1 MEKRKK
7 KISRIYIGAG
17 CITVLILLGVVIHGV
32 KQFTAENADTK
43 KGIEYIQSKENEE
56 VKVIEQKIAS
66 LEAKDPASGDTE
78 RSLKDRFSGA
88 VVMGDS
94 ISSGFSE
101 YDVLNASSVVA
112 KRGIQLEGLDEQ
124 ISQAKKLNPQ
134 VVFLSYG
141 MIATGGHTG
150 PFIKKY
156 AAVIE
161 SITKEMTS
169 VRIYINSIFPV
180 SASAAEKEP
189 ALAKIADYN
198 TALQEMCDG
207 KHLGFIDNTA
217 LVQENYYEEDGIHF
231 KAEFYPVWATNMAEV
246 ATL

>member
-1 MEKRKK
+1 MND
-7 KISRIYIGAG
+7 
-17 CITVLILLGVVIHGV
+17 VIA
-32 KQFTAENADTK
+32 TD
-43 KGIEYIQSKENEE
+43 
-56 VKVIEQKIAS
+56 
-66 LEAKDPASGDTE
+66 GDTE
-78 RSLKDRFSGA
+78 A
-88 VVMGDS
+88 
-94 ISSGFSE
+94 
-101 YDVLNASSVVA
+101 
-112 KRGIQLEGLDEQ
+112 
-124 ISQAKKLNPQ
+124 
-134 VVFLSYG
+134 FL
-141 MIATGGHTG
+141 
-150 PFIKKY
+150 KKY

-161 SITKEMTS
+161 SITKEMPS

-207 KHLGFIDNTA
+207 KHLGFIDNTG

>member
-1 MEKRKK
+1 MQIQKRELNIFSQRK
-7 KISRIYIGAG
+7 S
-17 CITVLILLGVVIHGV
+17 
-32 KQFTAENADTK
+32 
-43 KGIEYIQSKENEE
+43 EE
-56 VKVIEQKIAS
+56 VQGDRAEDCQPG
-66 LEAKDPASGDTE
+66 AKDPASGDTE

-112 KRGIQLEGLDEQ
+112 KRGIQLDGLDEQ

-141 MIATGGHTG
+141 MNDVIATDGDTEA
-150 PFIKKY
+150 FLKKY

-161 SITKEMTS
+161 SITKEMPS

-207 KHLGFIDNTA
+207 KHLGFIDNTG

>member
-141 MIATGGHTG
+141 
-150 PFIKKY
+150 
-156 AAVIE
+156 IE
-161 SITKEMTS
+161 SITKEMPS

>member
-1 MEKRKK
+1 M
-7 KISRIYIGAG
+7 
-17 CITVLILLGVVIHGV
+17 LILLGVVIHGV

-112 KRGIQLEGLDEQ
+112 KRGIQLEGLD
-124 ISQAKKLNPQ
+124 
-134 VVFLSYG
+134 
-141 MIATGGHTG
+141 
-150 PFIKKY
+150 
-156 AAVIE
+156 
-161 SITKEMTS
+161 
-169 VRIYINSIFPV
+169 
-180 SASAAEKEP
+180 
-189 ALAKIADYN
+189 
-198 TALQEMCDG
+198 
-207 KHLGFIDNTA
+207 
-217 LVQENYYEEDGIHF
+217 
-231 KAEFYPVWATNMAEV
+231 
-246 ATL
+246 

>member
-1 MEKRKK
+1 M
-7 KISRIYIGAG
+7 
-17 CITVLILLGVVIHGV
+17 LILLGVVIHGV

-141 MIATGGHTG
+141 MNDVIATDGDTEA
-150 PFIKKY
+150 FIKKY

-161 SITKEMTS
+161 SITKRCRPS
-169 VRIYINSIFPV
+169 VFISIRSFRSVHLRLKKNRHWRKLQIIILHCRKCAMESIWDLLIIPD
-180 SASAAEKEP
+180 
-189 ALAKIADYN
+189 LCRKIIMKK
-198 TALQEMCDG
+198 T
-207 KHLGFIDNTA
+207 GFISRQNFIRSG
-217 LVQENYYEEDGIHF
+217 QRI
-231 KAEFYPVWATNMAEV
+231 WRR
-246 ATL
+246 

>member
-1 MEKRKK
+1 M
-7 KISRIYIGAG
+7 
-17 CITVLILLGVVIHGV
+17 LILLGVVIHGV

-141 MIATGGHTG
+141 MNDVIATDGDTEA
-150 PFIKKY
+150 FINKY
-156 AAVIE
+156 
-161 SITKEMTS
+161 

>member
-1 MEKRKK
+1 M
-7 KISRIYIGAG
+7 
-17 CITVLILLGVVIHGV
+17 
-32 KQFTAENADTK
+32 
-43 KGIEYIQSKENEE
+43 
-56 VKVIEQKIAS
+56 IEQKIAS

-141 MIATGGHTG
+141 MNDVIATDGDTEA
-150 PFIKKY
+150 FIKKY

-161 SITKEMTS
+161 SITKEMPS
-169 VRIYINSIFPV
+169 VFISIRSFRSVHLRLKKNRHWRKLQIIILHCRKCAMESIWDLLIIPD
-180 SASAAEKEP
+180 
-189 ALAKIADYN
+189 LCRKIIMKK
-198 TALQEMCDG
+198 T
-207 KHLGFIDNTA
+207 GFISRQNFIRSG
-217 LVQENYYEEDGIHF
+217 QRI
-231 KAEFYPVWATNMAEV
+231 WRR
-246 ATL
+246 

>member
-1 MEKRKK
+1 M
-7 KISRIYIGAG
+7 
-17 CITVLILLGVVIHGV
+17 LILLGVVIHGV

-141 MIATGGHTG
+141 MNDVIATDGDTEA
-150 PFIKKY
+150 FINKY

-161 SITKEMTS
+161 SITKEMPS

-180 SASAAEKEP
+180 SASAAEKNRHWRKLQIIILHCRKCAMESIWDLLIIP
-189 ALAKIADYN
+189 HLCRKIIMKK
-198 TALQEMCDG
+198 T
-207 KHLGFIDNTA
+207 GFISRQNFIRSG
-217 LVQENYYEEDGIHF
+217 QRI
-231 KAEFYPVWATNMAEV
+231 WRR
-246 ATL
+246 

>member
-112 KRGIQLEGLDEQ
+112 KRLVALLIDETRYCMPHSSHLPHCCSMPAHHHHPQFRSILLWRGLPSWQ
-124 ISQAKKLNPQ
+124 NWSTLKKP
-134 VVFLSYG
+134 VVQGVSL
-141 MIATGGHTG
+141 
-150 PFIKKY
+150 
-156 AAVIE
+156 
-161 SITKEMTS
+161 KELA
-169 VRIYINSIFPV
+169 R
-180 SASAAEKEP
+180 ASA
-189 ALAKIADYN
+189 
-198 TALQEMCDG
+198 
-207 KHLGFIDNTA
+207 LGD
-217 LVQENYYEEDGIHF
+217 
-231 KAEFYPVWATNMAEV
+231 
-246 ATL
+246 

>member
-1 MEKRKK
+1 
-7 KISRIYIGAG
+7 
-17 CITVLILLGVVIHGV
+17 
-32 KQFTAENADTK
+32 
-43 KGIEYIQSKENEE
+43 
-56 VKVIEQKIAS
+56 
-66 LEAKDPASGDTE
+66 
-78 RSLKDRFSGA
+78 
-88 VVMGDS
+88 MGDS

-141 MIATGGHTG
+141 MNDVIATDGDTEA
-150 PFIKKY
+150 FIKKY

-161 SITKEMTS
+161 SITKEMPS

-180 SASAAEKEP
+180 SASAAEKDRHWRRLPIIILHCRKCAMES
-189 ALAKIADYN
+189 D
-198 TALQEMCDG
+198 
-207 KHLGFIDNTA
+207 LGFIDNTG